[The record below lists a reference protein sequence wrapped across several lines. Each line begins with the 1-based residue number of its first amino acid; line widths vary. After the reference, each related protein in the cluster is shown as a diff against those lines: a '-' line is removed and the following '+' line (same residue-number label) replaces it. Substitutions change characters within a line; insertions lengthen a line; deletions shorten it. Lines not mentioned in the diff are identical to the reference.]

1 MNGDPEEVRYAVRVI
16 SREVGNLNGIII
28 TRDGE
33 EFWVAN
39 DEYGPVGY
47 RFDKEMPHNVLTFKT
62 KSEARSFA
70 SEWGGN
76 PWWVKPRDWRIIEV
90 VPRYIRQGWRV
101 K

>member
-1 MNGDPEEVRYAVRVI
+1 MNGDQEEVRYAVKVI
-16 SREVGNLNGIII
+16 SREVRNLDGVVI
-28 TRDGE
+28 TSDGV

-39 DEYGPVGY
+39 DEYGPSGY
-47 RFDKEMPHNVLTFKT
+47 RFDNQMPHNVLTFKT
-62 KSEARSFA
+62 KDEARAFA
-70 SEWGGN
+70 SEWGGA